1 MTDLLLREARRRQSM
16 ERKALSNMD
25 STDSE
30 YLEPADLHA
39 NFTDHEPEYA
49 ELDNKPTDHPGEK
62 ARIQRYIN
70 PGDLVELH
78 KDTSQKSEGQVRN
91 RIHLSSLK
99 LNPLYKAALSHT
111 DETAHHNDPEP
122 EQDLPSNGRKSLE
135 LEETPTL
142 PYSGALDSPGQQ
154 RLVASTNKADQVSIL
169 AGQRLLPVITGLS
182 LAVSLLAVGLCAV
195 LFTRTGGEWKT
206 ESVKH
211 TQG

>member
-1 MTDLLLREARRRQSM
+1 M

-39 NFTDHEPEYA
+39 NFTDHEPEYV
-49 ELDNKPTDHPGEK
+49 ELDNKPTDQPGEK
-62 ARIQRYIN
+62 AGIQRYVN

-78 KDTSQKSEGQVRN
+78 KDTSQKSEGQIRN
-91 RIHLSSLK
+91 RTRLS
-99 LNPLYKAALSHT
+99 NLYSTALSRT
-111 DETAHHNDPEP
+111 EEAVYQNDSEP

-135 LEETPTL
+135 LEETPRIHS
-142 PYSGALDSPGQQ
+142 SGKLDSPARQ
-154 RLVASTNKADQVSIL
+154 RLVALTTKPDQHSIL
-169 AGQRLLPVITGLS
+169 AGQRVLPVITGLS
-182 LAVSLLAVGLCAV
+182 LAVSLLAVALCAV

-206 ESVKH
+206 ESAKH